1 MLPRKPFRISRRRFM
16 AAALAA
22 APAALSAGCHP
33 PGKRDERPQPP
44 RSDPNPSP
52 PTVPAPSEWAAF
64 AAKLAVFRDL
74 RRHFIFEYY
83 PWYEAE
89 PWRHWDEAGRHPPI
103 DIASFAVP
111 ALGPY
116 DSRNAKVIEQHARW
130 IAEAGVGAVNIS
142 WWGRGNAEDRAVP
155 LVMDVMRA
163 HDIRV
168 TFHMEPYTTSRGTT
182 LGDDLL
188 YLIREY
194 GERRRWDA
202 FLLLEDAK
210 GIARP
215 VFKLFLTHLPPTGT
229 DCHGRVFPVAH
240 YTEDSAYRRQIEAV
254 RTVLRADFDPIVLSD
269 SLDAAR
275 NAAGGFNGTGIY
287 NPYIRPDTWP
297 LLAAEFSSADLF
309 FSFPMNPGFD
319 KYPDRPPFPD
329 CYSPGRFEPPIEATG
344 WDTPARA
351 EALNASRNRI
361 LDSLRTNL
369 TLQLDPALSD
379 ARRGF
384 FLTYINSFNEWH
396 EGTAFEPAANLAD
409 LTPAQRAIGYHNPD
423 EGRWRLELL
432 ADLLRQLTL

>member
-1 MLPRKPFRISRRRFM
+1 M

-22 APAALSAGCHP
+22 APAALSAGCLP
-33 PGKRDERPQPP
+33 PRKRDEPKQPP
-44 RSDPNPSP
+44 PPVPNPSP
-52 PTVPAPSEWAAF
+52 PTVPAPSEWAPF

-83 PWYEAE
+83 PWYQTD
-89 PWRHWDEAGRHPPI
+89 PWRHWDEAGRNPPI
-103 DIASFAVP
+103 DIGAFAVP

-116 DSRNAKVIEQHARW
+116 DSRDAKVIERHARW

-142 WWGRGNAEDRAVP
+142 WWGQGSFEDRAVP

-168 TFHMEPYTTSRGTT
+168 TFHIEPYTTSRGTR
-182 LGDDLL
+182 LADDLL

-202 FLLLEDAK
+202 FLLLEDAN

-229 DCHGRVFPVAH
+229 DCKGRVFPVAH
-240 YTEDSAYRRQIEAV
+240 YTEDGAYRRQIDAV

-275 NAAGGFNGTGIY
+275 NAAGGFNGTAIY

-297 LLAAEFSSADLF
+297 SLATDFSSADLF
-309 FSFPMNPGFD
+309 FSFPINPGFD
-319 KYPDRPPFPD
+319 RYPDRPPFPE
-329 CYSPGRFEPPIEATG
+329 CHSPPVFEPPIEATG
-344 WDTPARA
+344 WDTAARA
-351 EALNASRNRI
+351 EALTASRNRI

-369 TLQLDPALSD
+369 TLQLDPSLRD
-379 ARRGF
+379 VRGGF
-384 FLTYINSFNEWH
+384 FLAYINSFNEWH

-423 EGRWRLELL
+423 DGQWRLELL
-432 ADLLRQLTL
+432 EDVLRQLTL